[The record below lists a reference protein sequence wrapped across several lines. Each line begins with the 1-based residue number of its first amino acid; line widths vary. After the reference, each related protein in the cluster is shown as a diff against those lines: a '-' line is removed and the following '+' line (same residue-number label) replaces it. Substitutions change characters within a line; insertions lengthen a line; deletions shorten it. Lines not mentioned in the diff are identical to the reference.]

1 MSDNTTTSPIKTVR
15 LALNLTQE
23 EMAAKLGCS
32 ITSERRFEY
41 DGTLPKVKA
50 VLGNF
55 KKLAKQAGIEIEVT
69 A

>member
-1 MSDNTTTSPIKTVR
+1 MSETLNLSLVKAVR
-15 LALNLTQE
+15 LSLNLTQE

-41 DGTLPKVKA
+41 EATLPKVKA
-50 VLGNF
+50 VRERF
-55 KKLAKQAGIEIEVT
+55 EKMAKKAGIQIEVT